1 MLLKCFMPPRAAPRF
16 DEKRPP
22 LDKGGLQGG
31 FEGGKKPTPAL
42 RATPPTEGIFKGA
55 VHPEC
60 YASIFFT
67 TLPATSVSRNSRPIC
82 L

>member
-1 MLLKCFMPPRAAPRF
+1 MKQ
-16 DEKRPP
+16 RPP

-31 FEGGKKPTPAL
+31 FGRDRHWRGLLIGTHPERFRRHPSDGGDFQRAL
-42 RATPPTEGIFKGA
+42 
-55 VHPEC
+55 HPEC